1 MDRRN
6 AERLFVYI
14 INHIEKTYVDECNM
28 CIDVFLEEEFTQD
41 ELKRM
46 LGYLLD
52 KVKDDKYEMVKAKL
66 ESSLGSFHS

>member
-14 INHIEKTYVDECNM
+14 INHIEKSYVDECNM
-28 CIDVFLEEEFTQD
+28 CIDVFLEEEFSQD

-46 LGYLLD
+46 LGYLLE
-52 KVKDDKYEMVKAKL
+52 KVKDDKYDMVKAKL
-66 ESSLGSFHS
+66 ELSLGSFD

>member
-14 INHIEKTYVDECNM
+14 INHIEKAYVDECNM

-46 LGYLLD
+46 LAYLLE
-52 KVKDDKYEMVKAKL
+52 KVKDDKYDMVKAKL
-66 ESSLGSFHS
+66 ESSLGSFDS

>member
-1 MDRRN
+1 MYKERGIKMDRRN

-46 LGYLLD
+46 LGYLLY
-52 KVKDDKYEMVKAKL
+52 KVKDDKY
-66 ESSLGSFHS
+66 

>member
-14 INHIEKTYVDECNM
+14 INHIEKAYVDECNM

-46 LGYLLD
+46 LAYLLE
-52 KVKDDKYEMVKAKL
+52 KVKEDKYDMVKEKL
-66 ESSLGSFHS
+66 ESSLGSFDS

>member
-14 INHIEKTYVDECNM
+14 INLIEMAYVDECNM
-28 CIDVFLEEEFTQD
+28 CIDVFLEEEFTHD

-46 LGYLLD
+46 LAYLLE
-52 KVKDDKYEMVKAKL
+52 KVKEDKYDMVKAKL
-66 ESSLGSFHS
+66 ESSLGSFDS

>member
-14 INHIEKTYVDECNM
+14 INHIEKSYVDECNM
-28 CIDVFLEEEFTQD
+28 CIDVFLEEEFSQD

-46 LGYLLD
+46 LGYLLE
-52 KVKDDKYEMVKAKL
+52 KVKDDKYDMVKAKL
-66 ESSLGSFHS
+66 ESSLGSID